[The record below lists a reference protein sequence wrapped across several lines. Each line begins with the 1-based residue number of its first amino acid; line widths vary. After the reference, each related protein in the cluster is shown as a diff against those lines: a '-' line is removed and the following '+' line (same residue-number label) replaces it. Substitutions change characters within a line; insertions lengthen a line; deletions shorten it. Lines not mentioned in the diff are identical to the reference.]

1 MSKLSK
7 LLTVI
12 ALMAITLAACGTAA
26 TPTPV
31 MTEPPA
37 TEAPTM
43 PAATEAA
50 TATEAP
56 VMSTIDCMGAASGDE
71 ISMIYQWSGVEE
83 ESFNQI
89 LQPLVDACGIVL
101 KPESTRDQAL
111 LDTRV
116 TGRHPA
122 GYRFLE
128 RDPAQPVQGQ
138 ALRHGHPRRQPG
150 FLHPR
155 RH

>member
-12 ALMAITLAACGTAA
+12 ALFAITLAACGTAA

-56 VMSTIDCMGAASGDE
+56 VAGGIDCMGAASGDE

-83 ESFNQI
+83 ESLNKI

-116 TGRHPA
+116 RLA
-122 GYRFLE
+122 
-128 RDPAQPVQGQ
+128 
-138 ALRHGHPRRQPG
+138 PRPISLSG
-150 FLHPR
+150 M
-155 RH
+155 